1 MKVKVSTSK
10 KLKDK
15 QTFGKTDYVHKGE
28 KI

>member
-1 MKVKVSTSK
+1 MEVKVSTSK

-15 QTFGKTDYVHKGE
+15 QTVGKTDYVHKGG